1 MYDVYYLMNTS
12 GGKMNT
18 KLTLRL
24 DEEVIIRIKNY
35 AVKRKLSLSKF
46 TENIFRQILDSSE
59 DTTQDLSPVVRKYK
73 GILKGKRINE
83 KDELIEYLVE
93 KHS

>member
-1 MYDVYYLMNTS
+1 
-12 GGKMNT
+12 MNT

-59 DTTQDLSPVVRKYK
+59 ENTQDLSPIVRKYK
-73 GILKGKRINE
+73 GILKGKKINE
-83 KDELIEYLVE
+83 TDELTEYLAE